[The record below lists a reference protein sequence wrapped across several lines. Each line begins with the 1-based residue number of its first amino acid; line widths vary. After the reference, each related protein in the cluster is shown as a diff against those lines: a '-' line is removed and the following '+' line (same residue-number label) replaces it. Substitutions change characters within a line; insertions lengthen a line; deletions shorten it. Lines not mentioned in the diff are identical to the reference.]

1 MQLENA
7 VAVDAGLAPH
17 AHAIGFRLQSA
28 LVGALQDSFPLRLG
42 DCRKDGHH
50 HPSHGSF
57 SSDAVVQEAHG
68 HAVLVELLD
77 QPDHVSSVA
86 SQPVEFPDQDHV
98 AIFHLQ
104 LQRVEARA
112 LERTSAHLVGE
123 DAVQFHAS
131 FLQNANLTVQGLATS
146 GNAGVAEQSH
156 ASEPSIKSICGH
168 ECLLYAVLTI

>member
-1 MQLENA
+1 MRTP
-7 VAVDAGLAPH
+7 LAFASSRP
-17 AHAIGFRLQSA
+17 S
-28 LVGALQDSFPLRLG
+28 LVRSRDSFPLRLG
-42 DCRKDGHH
+42 DCRKDGHN

-57 SSDAVVQEAHG
+57 SSDAVVQEADG

-77 QPDHVSSVA
+77 QPNHVSSVA
-86 SQPVEFPDQDHV
+86 SQPVEFPDQDYV
-98 AIFHLQ
+98 AIFHLL

-123 DAVQFHAS
+123 DAVRLHAS

-156 ASEPSIKSICGH
+156 ASELSIKSICGH
-168 ECLLYAVLTI
+168 ECPL

>member
-17 AHAIGFRLQSA
+17 AHAVGYRLQPA
-28 LVGALQDSFPLRLG
+28 LVGALQDSFPFRLG

-50 HPSHGSF
+50 HSSHRSF

-98 AIFHLQ
+98 AIFHL
-104 LQRVEARA
+104 
-112 LERTSAHLVGE
+112 
-123 DAVQFHAS
+123 
-131 FLQNANLTVQGLATS
+131 LA
-146 GNAGVAEQSH
+146 AA
-156 ASEPSIKSICGH
+156 C
-168 ECLLYAVLTI
+168 

>member
-1 MQLENA
+1 ML
-7 VAVDAGLAPH
+7 GLRPMRTPLAF
-17 AHAIGFRLQSA
+17 ASESS

-42 DCRKDGHH
+42 DSRKDGHN

-57 SSDAVVQEAHG
+57 SSDAVVQEADG

-98 AIFHLQ
+98 AIFHFL

-112 LERTSAHLVGE
+112 LERTSAYLVGE
-123 DAVQFHAS
+123 DAVRFHARH
-131 FLQNANLTVQGLATS
+131 LENADLTVKGLATS

-156 ASEPSIKSICGH
+156 ASELSINPIVDN
-168 ECLLYAVLTI
+168 ECPL

>member
-1 MQLENA
+1 ML
-7 VAVDAGLAPH
+7 GLRPMRTPLAF
-17 AHAIGFRLQSA
+17 ASESA
-28 LVGALQDSFPLRLG
+28 LVGALHDSFPFCLG

-50 HPSHGSF
+50 HPSHRSF

-77 QPDHVSSVA
+77 QTDHVSSVA

-98 AIFHLQ
+98 AIFYLL

-123 DAVQFHAS
+123 DTVRFHAS
-131 FLQNANLTVQGLATS
+131 FLQNADLTVQGLATS

-156 ASEPSIKSICGH
+156 ASELSIKSICGH
-168 ECLLYAVLTI
+168 ECLLYLF